1 MIIMARYFSI
11 GIEPLLGS
19 VVLSICYSSLFS
31 ANEKYCSSARMM
43 WSRRVMRTDS
53 AALVSLAAMML
64 SNLVGEGFPLTWL
77 WTVTM

>member
-1 MIIMARYFSI
+1 
-11 GIEPLLGS
+11 
-19 VVLSICYSSLFS
+19 
-31 ANEKYCSSARMM
+31 
-43 WSRRVMRTDS
+43 MRTDS